1 MSEQIEIPNKTF
13 FKLNEVSNITG
24 VKPYVLRF
32 WETEF
37 NFLINPENSENGQK
51 LYEGKDIEMFLL
63 IKKVLFDE
71 KVPIND
77 AKAKIAEYLNQ
88 DQSNPEVA
96 VKQVKVTKAGLS
108 EIDLNTIQEAKNSL
122 QEIVRELKQLKLKI

>member
-13 FKLNEVSNITG
+13 FKLNEVSNLTG

-37 NFLINPENSENGQK
+37 NFLINPENMENGQK

-71 KVPIND
+71 KVPINE
-77 AKAKIAEYLNQ
+77 AKNKIAEYINQ
-88 DQSNPEVA
+88 GSIETIQT
-96 VKQVKVTKAGLS
+96 VKVTKSGIS
-108 EIDLNTIQEAKNSL
+108 EGDSHKISQARTILKEMIHELNDLKTKF
-122 QEIVRELKQLKLKI
+122 

>member
-13 FKLNEVSNITG
+13 FKLNEVSNLTG

-37 NFLINPENSENGQK
+37 NFLINPENMENGQK

-71 KVPIND
+71 KVPINEERNVLYRNLD
-77 AKAKIAEYLNQ
+77 YHTN
-88 DQSNPEVA
+88 V
-96 VKQVKVTKAGLS
+96 
-108 EIDLNTIQEAKNSL
+108 
-122 QEIVRELKQLKLKI
+122 